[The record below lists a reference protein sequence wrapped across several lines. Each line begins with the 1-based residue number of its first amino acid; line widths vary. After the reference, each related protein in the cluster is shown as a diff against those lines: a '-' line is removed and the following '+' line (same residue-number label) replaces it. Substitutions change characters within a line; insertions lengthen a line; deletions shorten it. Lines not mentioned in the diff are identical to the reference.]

1 MPPTGRSAGARLSK
15 LGALAAACALA
26 LGACDANV
34 DPDRGDARQGGSIT
48 VALAAPPDSLD
59 PALAASPA
67 ALQALWLVHTPLL
80 TYARAE
86 GAAGTKL
93 VPALAR
99 ELPDF
104 SPDGRTVTF
113 ALRPGLRYSDGR
125 HVRAGDFER
134 AVKRAL
140 RLHPRGRELFGGV
153 LGGRRYA
160 RTLLP
165 DADLRG
171 ISADERTGEVR
182 IRLVDPDPAFLF
194 TLAAPVAAP
203 VPGGTPVEDTPL
215 RPPPG
220 VGPYRLAAP
229 RRGIAFVLAR
239 RRDFRLPGVPAGNV
253 DEVAGKL
260 VEDSAGAT
268 RGAVEGLLD
277 AVQGEPPVEL
287 LPRIRSELKQRYEE
301 HPTLALDYV
310 KMDPGGPFADEDLRR
325 AVSFA
330 LDEAA
335 LARLRDG
342 FLEPSCNVLPP
353 QVAGHERLD
362 PCPYG
367 EREENSDLVRARELV
382 ESTEQRPERLL
393 VAVANGPRARI
404 GARDQAL
411 ERYLV
416 ATLRK
421 IGLRARPARTARERA
436 RAQIRTARR
445 LPAYPHPARY
455 LEVGADQVLDTRI
468 SLLELE
474 GDPRASAARWAELDR
489 EAVQDADVAPYGI
502 ETSGVLLSER
512 MDPQNC
518 SRFHPVFGLD
528 WSSLC
533 LR

>member
-1 MPPTGRSAGARLSK
+1 MWRS
-15 LGALAAACALA
+15 GALVAPLALA
-26 LGACDANV
+26 LGGGCDANTE
-34 DPDRGDARQGGSIT
+34 PGRGDARQGGSIT
-48 VALAAPPDSLD
+48 VALPARPDSLD
-59 PALAASPA
+59 PALASSPA

-93 VPALAR
+93 VPGLAR
-99 ELPDF
+99 ALPQ
-104 SPDGRTVTF
+104 SSADGRTLTF
-113 ALRPGLRYSDGR
+113 ALRRGLRYSDGR
-125 HVRAGDFER
+125 PVRPGDFER

-140 RLHPRGRELFGGV
+140 RLHPRGQELFGNV
-153 LGGRRYA
+153 VGGRRYA

-171 ISADERTGEVR
+171 ISADRRTGELRV
-182 IRLVDPDPAFLF
+182 RLVDPDPAFLF
-194 TLAAPVAAP
+194 KLAAPVAAP
-203 VPGGTPVEDTPL
+203 VPEATPVEDSSR

-220 VGPYRLAAP
+220 VGSYRLAGP
-229 RRGIAFVLAR
+229 RSGIAFVLER
-239 RRDFRLPGVPAGNV
+239 RRDFRLPGVPEGNLDEIAGRV
-253 DEVAGKL
+253 VRGPPD
-260 VEDSAGAT
+260 AT
-268 RGAVEGLLD
+268 RAAVRGSLD

-301 HPTLALDYV
+301 YPTLALDYV
-310 KMDPGGPFADEDLRR
+310 TMDPTGPFADEDLRR

-335 LARLRDG
+335 LARLREG

-367 EREENSDLVRARELV
+367 EREENSDLVRARGLV
-382 ESTEQRPERLL
+382 KSTEQRRERLL
-393 VAVANGPRARI
+393 VAVADDLRSGMGVR
-404 GARDQAL
+404 GQAL

-416 ATLRK
+416 GTLRK
-421 IGLRARPARTARERA
+421 IGLRARAARTAGERA
-436 RAQIRTARR
+436 RAQIRAARR

-455 LEVGADQVLDTRI
+455 LEVGRDQVLDTRT

-474 GDPRASAARWAELDR
+474 GDPRDSAARWAEIDR
-489 EAVQDADVAPYGI
+489 EAVQDADLAPYGI
-502 ETSGVLLSER
+502 ETVGVLLSER
-512 MDPQNC
+512 MDAQNC